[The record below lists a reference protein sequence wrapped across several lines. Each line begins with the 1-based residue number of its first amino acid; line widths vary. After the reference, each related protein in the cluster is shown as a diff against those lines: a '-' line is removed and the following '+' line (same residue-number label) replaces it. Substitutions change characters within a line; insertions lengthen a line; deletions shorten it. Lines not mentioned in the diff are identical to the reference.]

1 MRFTRI
7 LAILLA
13 SVTTVFFIACDSPR
27 ENATEERIEDQGE
40 AAGQSEDAAEAR
52 GEAVSEGQATD
63 TVTTDTTA
71 TTATVTD
78 TSVTTATSGT

>member
-1 MRFTRI
+1 MKFTRI
-7 LAILLA
+7 LAIALTLTSTA
-13 SVTTVFFIACDSPR
+13 FFVACDSPK
-27 ENATEERIEDQGE
+27 ENATEEKIEDAGE

-52 GEAVSEGQATD
+52 GEAVSEGRATD
-63 TVTTDTTA
+63 TISTDTTA